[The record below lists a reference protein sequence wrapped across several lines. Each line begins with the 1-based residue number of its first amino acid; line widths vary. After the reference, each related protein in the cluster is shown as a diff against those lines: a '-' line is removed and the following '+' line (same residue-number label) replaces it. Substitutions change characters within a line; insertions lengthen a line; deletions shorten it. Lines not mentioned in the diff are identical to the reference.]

1 MKTVRLYFLLFFI
14 VLYVPAN
21 AAHMVG
27 YDMYL
32 VNIKNSNGIPTDNY
46 KWVLKFYKDANNLT
60 PAPLAISFEL
70 RNQTT
75 NALVGLF
82 SCNKINPLTVV
93 NYLPGDC
100 APSAANSSLE
110 LGVYESPA
118 INFSTLNN
126 LSGYYV
132 ISTYCCK
139 PTNLKN
145 ILDPNIAYGFVMTMD
160 IPRLD
165 IGSPTEHNSSPEFK
179 KVPLTKYCIGKPYT
193 IDWQIEDPDGD
204 SLAFQLKESFA
215 DDINTVKP
223 FNIIPFGTGYG
234 LTTNI
239 IDGAPDLTF
248 NPTTGIINFRPTQFG
263 NYTIQF
269 KVDEYRKI
277 NGVPTK
283 IGTIYRDFIITMVD
297 CNEIPPS
304 LTDNKKRSN
313 LIKDT
318 VYVNHTATYQNDFIG
333 KEQIGDSIFMQ
344 LISTKGAFQNIL
356 DSTKF
361 NVMWGQ
367 QGGQTYSA
375 NAIENVT
382 LASKDSLKTSF
393 VWELDSTDIKK
404 TPYQF
409 KFITFDKTC
418 GKPLAD
424 TLNVELSVLG
434 QCTNTNQVNLV
445 ACDSVIDLLGRKH
458 FSSVIVVD
466 TILASIGCDTILT
479 QHITVLNTPKAYPI
493 IGYTIIKNTALSYNY
508 YITAQQGVDYYWTV
522 QNGTIVS
529 GQGTNVVEITWQSN
543 TSGTLNCTVLEKQRV
558 CTDSSISTCTIA
570 ILTGTNNIQLST
582 IKIYPN
588 PAQHIVYIEG
598 LSTKETT
605 LVELYDVQ
613 GKLIFTKEIA
623 ENGSID
629 LSSLS
634 KGIYLIK
641 IAELVQ
647 RVVKM

>member
-1 MKTVRLYFLLFFI
+1 
-14 VLYVPAN
+14 
-21 AAHMVG
+21 MVG
-27 YDMYL
+27 YDMCL
-32 VNIKNSNGIPTDNY
+32 VNIKNSNGLPTDDY
-46 KWVLKFYKDANNLT
+46 KWIVKFYKDANHLT
-60 PAPLAISFEL
+60 PAPQALSFEL

-75 NALVGLF
+75 NAIVGTF
-82 SCNKINPLTVV
+82 NCNKINPLTVV

-100 APSAANSSLE
+100 APLTANGSLE
-110 LGVYESPA
+110 LGVYESAA
-118 INFSTLNN
+118 INYSTLTN
-126 LSGYYV
+126 STGYYV
-132 ISTYCCK
+132 VSTYCCK
-139 PTNLKN
+139 PTNFKN
-145 ILDPNIAYGFVMTMD
+145 ILDPNIAYGFLMTMD
-160 IPRLD
+160 VPKLG
-165 IGSPTEHNSSPEFK
+165 IGSATRYNSSPEFK
-179 KVPLTKYCIGKPYT
+179 KVPLTKYCIGKTYT

-204 SLAFQLKESFA
+204 SLAFHLKESFA
-215 DDINTVKP
+215 DDIITVKP
-223 FNIIPFGTGYG
+223 FNTIPLGTGYG
-234 LTTNI
+234 LATNI

-248 NPTTGIINFRPTQFG
+248 NPTTGIVNFRPTQFG

-269 KVDEYRKI
+269 MVDEYRKI

-283 IGTIYRDFIITMVD
+283 IGTIYRDFIISMVD

-318 VYVNHTATYQNDFIG
+318 VYVNQTATYQNEFNG
-333 KEQIGDSIFMQ
+333 KEQVGDSIFMQ
-344 LISTKGAFQNIL
+344 LISAQGAFQNIL

-367 QGGQTYSA
+367 QGGQFYSA
-375 NAIENVT
+375 NAIENIT

-393 VWELDSTDIKK
+393 VWMLDSTDIKK

-424 TLNVELSVLG
+424 TLSVELSVLG

-445 ACDSVIDLLGRKH
+445 ACDSVIDLFGTKH
-458 FSSVIVVD
+458 FRSVTLVD

-479 QHITVLNTPKAYPI
+479 QHITVLNTPIAYPI
-493 IGYTIIKNTALSYNY
+493 IGDTTITNTAISYIY
-508 YITAQQGVDYYWTV
+508 STTAQQGVDYHWTV

-529 GQGTNVVEITWQSN
+529 GQGTNAVEITWQSN
-543 TSGTLNCTVLEKQRV
+543 TTGTLDCTVLEKQRV
-558 CTDSSISTCTIA
+558 CTDSSTSTFNIV
-570 ILTGTNNIQLST
+570 ILTGTNNIQVST

-588 PAQHIVYIEG
+588 PAQNIVYIED
-598 LSTKETT
+598 LSTTETT

-613 GKLIFTKEIA
+613 GKLIFKKEIA
-623 ENGSID
+623 ENGNLD
-629 LSSLS
+629 LSTLS

>member
-1 MKTVRLYFLLFFI
+1 MKTARLYFLLFFI

-32 VNIKNSNGIPTDNY
+32 VNIKNSNGLPTDNY
-46 KWVLKFYKDANNLT
+46 KWVLKFYKDANNST
-60 PAPLAISFEL
+60 PAPLSISFEL

-75 NALVGLF
+75 NALVGIF
-82 SCNKINPLTVV
+82 SCNRINPLTSVTYSP
-93 NYLPGDC
+93 NEC
-100 APSAANSSLE
+100 APPTANSNLL
-110 LGVYESPA
+110 LGVYESEE
-118 INFSTLNN
+118 INYSTLNN

-160 IPRLD
+160 IPRLN
-165 IGSPTEHNSSPEFK
+165 IGSPTRYNSSPEFK
-179 KVPLTKYCIGKPYT
+179 KVPLTMYCIGKPYT
-193 IDWQIEDPDGD
+193 IDWQIVDPDGD
-204 SLAFQLKESFA
+204 SLAYHLTESFA
-215 DDINTVKP
+215 DNINTIKP
-223 FNIIPFGTGYG
+223 FSTIPFGTGYG

-283 IGTIYRDFIITMVD
+283 IGTIYRDFIITMVN
-297 CNEIPPS
+297 CNEFPPV

-318 VYVNHTATYQNDFIG
+318 VYVNHSATYQNEFNG
-333 KEQIGDSIFMQ
+333 KEQVGDSIFMQ

-424 TLNVELSVLG
+424 TLSVELSVLG

-445 ACDSVIDLLGRKH
+445 ACDSVIDLFGTKH
-458 FSSVIVVD
+458 FSSVTLVD

-493 IGYTIIKNTALSYNY
+493 IGDTTITNTAINYIYNT
-508 YITAQQGVDYYWTV
+508 TAQQGVDYHWTV

-529 GQGTNVVEITWQSN
+529 GQGTNAVEITWQTN
-543 TSGTLNCTVLEKQRV
+543 TTGTLNCTVLEKQRV
-558 CTDSSISTCTIA
+558 CTDSSTTTFNIA
-570 ILTGTNNIQLST
+570 ILTGTNNIQVST

-588 PAQHIVYIEG
+588 PAQHNVYIEG

-613 GKLIFTKEIA
+613 GKLILTKEIT
-623 ENGSID
+623 ENGNLD
-629 LSSLS
+629 LSTLS
-634 KGIYLIK
+634 NGIYLIK

>member
-1 MKTVRLYFLLFFI
+1 MKTVRLYILLFFI

-318 VYVNHTATYQNDFIG
+318 VYVNHTATYQNEFNG

-344 LISTKGAFQNIL
+344 LISAKGAFQNIL

-382 LASKDSLKTSF
+382 LASKDSIKTSF

-466 TILASIGCDTILT
+466 TILASIGCDTIFT

-493 IGYTIIKNTALSYNY
+493 IGDTTITNTSISYFYNT
-508 YITAQQGVDYYWTV
+508 TAQQGVDYHWTV

-529 GQGTNVVEITWQSN
+529 GQGTNVVEITWQFN
-543 TSGTLNCTVLEKQRV
+543 TTGTLNCTVVEKQRI
-558 CTDSSISTCTIA
+558 CTDSSTTTFNIA
-570 ILTGTNNIQLST
+570 ILTGTNNIQVST

-588 PAQHIVYIEG
+588 PAQHIVYVEG

-623 ENGSID
+623 EKGSID
-629 LSSLS
+629 LSTLS